1 MHLGTFYFIWATFIG
16 TLHCYDPD
24 NALNNFGTAAKN
36 YNQAMLEMTNAN
48 IQKKTSLLDTGKL
61 RSFTTKLKA
70 LSKAAGPLVLFIS
83 AIFFED
89 VEATR

>member
-1 MHLGTFYFIWATFIG
+1 MHLGTFYFIWTTFIG

-36 YNQAMLEMTNAN
+36 YNQAISEMTNAN
-48 IQKKTSLLDTGKL
+48 IQQKTSLLDAGKL

-70 LSKAAGPLVLFIS
+70 LSKAAGPLAMVISVLFL
-83 AIFFED
+83 ED
-89 VEATR
+89 VEFAR